1 MRSMC
6 LSPAACS
13 FLVTSSTL
21 PAMLASPPLAAD
33 AVLMRTNALD
43 SGAYGVRVM
52 RGPSW
57 NRLLRSGDRRALSF
71 CRDGGSRRRAGDR
84 GGELGEKIVRHLLGG
99 AGDQPLAELGELA
112 ADLRLD
118 IVGEQRAAILVGKL
132 DHGAALGEPRDAAL
146 ALAGDLVAVGRV
158 E

>member
-6 LSPAACS
+6 LSPTACS
-13 FLVTSSTL
+13 FLLTSSTL

-52 RGPSW
+52 RRPSLK
-57 NRLLRSGDRRALSF
+57 RLLRSGDRRALSF
-71 CRDGGSRRRAGDR
+71 RHDAGSRRRARDR
-84 GGELGEKIVRHLLGG
+84 AGELREEIVRHLLGG

-118 IVGEQRAAILVGKL
+118 IVGEQRAAVLVGEL
-132 DHGAALGEPRDAAL
+132 HHGAALGEAGDAAL
-146 ALAGDLVAVGRV
+146 ALARDPVAVGRI
-158 E
+158 